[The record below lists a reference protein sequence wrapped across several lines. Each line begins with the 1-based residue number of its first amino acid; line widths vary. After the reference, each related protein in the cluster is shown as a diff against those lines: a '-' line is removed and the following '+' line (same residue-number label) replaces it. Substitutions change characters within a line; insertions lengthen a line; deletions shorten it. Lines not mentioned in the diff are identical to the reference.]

1 MKVKDYDSQPTKLKS
16 RAMSFKNMVEFYEND
31 TKQLIVLSVYKI
43 TNPSFRATSL
53 SGKIL

>member
-31 TKQLIVLSVYKI
+31 NKQLIVLSYI
-43 TNPSFRATSL
+43 RQLIPA
-53 SGKIL
+53 